1 MSGLGRIAAVGA
13 SITLFSQ
20 VARLSLQLTSLLVI
34 SRILSPAEIGLV
46 AMVTAVIG
54 VAEIIRD
61 FGLSSGAIQAKE
73 LSRPERDNLFW
84 INLAVGLGCSL
95 VAAASAPLLGWFYDS
110 PAIVPVTLALA
121 WTFTLSGATTQYRA
135 SLTRELR
142 FKELALIDIASQA
155 IATTVAITCA
165 LRGWSYWAI
174 VVQLLTAAVAMLV
187 LNLVVGRW
195 LPRLPRRD
203 VSIRRFFQFGLPILG
218 TNVMGYLLNNADT
231 AGLGAVWGAGPVGLY
246 NRAYQLLLVPL
257 SLINGP
263 LNSVAMPVLAR
274 VREDEERFE
283 LYVRRFHLLSAYL
296 FGIALAVM
304 AGLAG
309 PIVTILL
316 GDQWHDAAPLVSV
329 LAISGVFKALTM
341 VFYQVYVSRGQTH
354 ELFMLYL
361 KTRPVMLA
369 VILAGLPWGPLGL
382 SIGHLV
388 AHLAFWVY
396 SLVLVGKITRLPVR
410 EVAGESARAVAV
422 VSLPAGAVAYGVT
435 TLVANPWLAFLAGG
449 LASPAWIAAAVV
461 AAPPVRRDVRLLW
474 ESLRLALPGR
484 FQR

>member
-1 MSGLGRIAAVGA
+1 
-13 SITLFSQ
+13 
-20 VARLSLQLTSLLVI
+20 
-34 SRILSPAEIGLV
+34 
-46 AMVTAVIG
+46 
-54 VAEIIRD
+54 
-61 FGLSSGAIQAKE
+61 
-73 LSRPERDNLFW
+73 
-84 INLAVGLGCSL
+84 
-95 VAAASAPLLGWFYDS
+95 
-110 PAIVPVTLALA
+110 
-121 WTFTLSGATTQYRA
+121 
-135 SLTRELR
+135 
-142 FKELALIDIASQA
+142 
-155 IATTVAITCA
+155 
-165 LRGWSYWAI
+165 
-174 VVQLLTAAVAMLV
+174 
-187 LNLVVGRW
+187 
-195 LPRLPRRD
+195 
-203 VSIRRFFQFGLPILG
+203 
-218 TNVMGYLLNNADT
+218 
-231 AGLGAVWGAGPVGLY
+231 
-246 NRAYQLLLVPL
+246 
-257 SLINGP
+257 
-263 LNSVAMPVLAR
+263 
-274 VREDEERFE
+274 
-283 LYVRRFHLLSAYL
+283 LLSAYL

-449 LASPAWIAAAVV
+449 LASLAWIAAAVV
-461 AAPPVRRDVRLLW
+461 AAPTVRRDVRLLW